1 MLSTFYAAMK
11 TILIVEPTVAEL
23 EALMG
28 FCRRSSDN
36 LTIVPARD
44 LHKSNAVL
52 NERQI
57 DLILCS
63 VAFPEE
69 PDCRTLESIS
79 RGFPYIP
86 VVALSDDPERDRD
99 TAQSA
104 GACGCFKKPLSD
116 NDLLEKIHDL
126 AEAANP
132 GTIQGIPLHSLLQM
146 HENDGQN
153 CTLQVFSS
161 SGEGFIYIEDGTVI
175 DAEVQGLTGEEAFYR
190 LLSWDEV
197 VIDIKYFNRLRRRN
211 ISTPLI
217 TLIMEGIRRKDEQI
231 KLEPQQ
237 PAFSKPKSKLQP
249 TSVAGMRLAL
259 NIGQELNIE
268 FDSIDPPLESTL
280 VGMIPEHFL
289 IITTPSHFI
298 VTDTNPRAGQVI
310 VVKFKNMEQLF
321 LFRTRICRALD
332 TPRHLLFVEYPSV
345 IHVHDIRKT
354 ERAAAAFPCTLKNEE
369 GAVFNGV
376 FRDISSG
383 GALLKIPIRKNEQ
396 LPDVDITEPITL
408 SFFLPEAD
416 REIELAGVVKN
427 IRKDERGVQIGLEF
441 STSYP
446 RLDRF
451 INRYLKTVN
460 LR

>member
-1 MLSTFYAAMK
+1 MK
-11 TILIVEPTVAEL
+11 TILIVEPTVADL
-23 EALMG
+23 ESLIG

-44 LHKSNAVL
+44 LQKSNAVL

-69 PDCRTLESIS
+69 PDCQTLESIA
-79 RGFPYIP
+79 RKFPYIP
-86 VVALSDDPERDRD
+86 VVALSDNPERDRD

-104 GACGCFKKPLSD
+104 GACGCFKKPL
-116 NDLLEKIHDL
+116 NDDGLLEKIYDL

-132 GTIQGIPLHSLLQM
+132 GTVQGIPLHSLLQM

-153 CTLQVFSS
+153 CTLHVFSS
-161 SGEGFIYIEDGTVI
+161 SGEGFIYIEDGAVI
-175 DAEVQGLTGEEAFYR
+175 DAEVQGLTGEDAFYR
-190 LLSWDEV
+190 LIAWDEV
-197 VIDIKYFNRLRRRN
+197 VIDIKYFNRLRRRT
-211 ISTPLI
+211 ISAPLI

-231 KLEPQQ
+231 NIEPQQ
-237 PAFSKPKSKLQP
+237 PPTFFKPKPRLQP

-259 NIGQELNIE
+259 HIGQELHLE
-268 FDSIDPPLESTL
+268 FDTLEAPLESTL

-321 LFRTRICRALD
+321 LFRTRICRALE

-354 ERAAAAFPCTLKNEE
+354 ERAAAAFPCALKNEE
-369 GAVFNGV
+369 GVVFNGV

-396 LPDVDITEPITL
+396 LPDVDINEPITL
-408 SFFLPEAD
+408 SFFLPEAS
-416 REIELAGVVKN
+416 REVELTAVVKN
-427 IRKDERGVQIGLEF
+427 IRKDERGVQVGLEF
-441 STSYP
+441 SASYP